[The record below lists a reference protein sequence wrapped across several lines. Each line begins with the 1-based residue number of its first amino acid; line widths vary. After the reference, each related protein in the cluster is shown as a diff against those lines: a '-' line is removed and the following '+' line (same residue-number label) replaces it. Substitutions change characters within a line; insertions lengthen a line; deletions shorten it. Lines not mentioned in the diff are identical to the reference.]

1 MSIDPPLRYDRA
13 ARALHWLLAALML
26 GELAFGWWLT
36 GVPRNTPQRG
46 YFVNLHKSL
55 GLVTIV
61 LVALTLL
68 RRRHRPPPPLPA
80 WLGQWTLRLAALG
93 HGALYALMLAVP
105 LAGYVA
111 SNFSRFGVKF
121 FGLLVLPPWG
131 RDDKA
136 LYALFNQAH
145 QIGAWLLA
153 ALVAL
158 HIGAAAQHGL
168 RRDGIFSRIW
178 LRPF

>member
-1 MSIDPPLRYDRA
+1 MPARYDRT
-13 ARALHWLLAALML
+13 ARLLHWLIAALML
-26 GELAFGWWLT
+26 AELGFGWWLT
-36 GVPRNTPQRG
+36 GVPRNTPERG

-55 GLVTIV
+55 GLVTGLLVV
-61 LVALTLL
+61 LALL
-68 RRRHRPPPPLPA
+68 RRLYRPPPPLPA
-80 WLGQWTLRLAALG
+80 WLGGRVLRLAALG
-93 HGALYALMLAVP
+93 HGVLYALMLAVP

-111 SNFSRFGVKF
+111 SNFSKYGVKF

-131 RDDKA
+131 RDDRA
-136 LYALFNQAH
+136 LYGLFNQAH
-145 QIGAWLLA
+145 QIGAWLL
-153 ALVAL
+153 LLMVVL